1 MTNRDVTFQKKRTRC
16 PSCGSSDGFAGVMAI
31 DGAPCG
37 DPQRHGKCFS
47 CDVMIWPDDA
57 PSSEARPNQQTERKP
72 SAVVRAGL
80 IAETSAQTSN
90 LHSVLINIG
99 GEGMAAH
106 LRQWNIGTDGEG
118 RTLFHYINSRG
129 QHQTTKGIAYD
140 AAGSRISEGPQAGA
154 RFGVRMPSGYVPLTS
169 KEGHT
174 SCLFGEQWTQAGQ
187 SMIDYRNPAQPRKWA
202 YDDRTPVVLVESE
215 KTAVV
220 ASYMMPNL
228 IWIATGGTNGI
239 TKDKA
244 TALRDR
250 VVLIMFDCDRAGRE
264 AATKAAQIIGNAG
277 GKPIHEIDGKPVQD
291 HVFRGAADGF
301 DIADHVMETLSIM
314 AADNQKRSMLRISE
328 GAA

>member
-1 MTNRDVTFQKKRTRC
+1 MNDRHVTFNTKRTRC
-16 PSCGSSDGFAGVMAI
+16 PECESSNGFAGMKTI
-31 DGAPCG
+31 DGTPCG
-37 DPQRHGKCFS
+37 DQLRHGKCHA
-47 CDVMIWPDDA
+47 CGVMIWPDDA
-57 PSSEARPNQQTERKP
+57 PSSEAQPYQRTDPKP
-72 SAVVRAGL
+72 LAVVRAGL

-140 AAGSRISEGPQAGA
+140 AAGKRIKTSDA
-154 RFGVRMPSGYVPLTS
+154 RFGVRMLSGYVPLTS
-169 KEGHT
+169 KDGHRP
-174 SCLFGEQWTQAGQ
+174 CLFGEQWTQAGQ
-187 SMIDYRNPAQPRKWA
+187 IMIDHRNPAQPRKWA

-228 IWIATGGTNGI
+228 IWIATGGTSSM

-244 TALRDR
+244 AALRER

-264 AATKAAQIIGNAG
+264 AAAKAAQVIGDIG
-277 GKPIHEIDGKPVQD
+277 GKPIHEIDGKPAQD

-314 AADNQKRSMLRISE
+314 AADHQKRSMLRISE